1 MGSTAS
7 AASLATPARAR
18 ESLLR
23 SSTARSGLPRATAS
37 HAASAAGASAASLSR
52 AAVRRR
58 ERPLASSS
66 LGGNADD
73 DDSAERKDGSA
84 PPTAEEL
91 RRPGVS
97 FVASLGLSKQQLEAI
112 EAGDFVY
119 MRRVESDGRSA
130 PPFLLQV
137 TPGAETDDEGGYYTL
152 SAGGVTRFVGATSEF
167 TPLPEWEAEHAN
179 LLAIERVRFFR
190 LFRRWKSFSAWRLH
204 VSRRKRAIAHKRVS
218 ALLFH
223 NEPALRRALARLHR
237 LCSAVSEWSLFHADT
252 RRTYTLTE
260 FVRNQAEKRRA
271 TGVWLREFAEDA
283 RALVRGACDEVLD
296 AFLDTK
302 GIRGD
307 SRMSFMER
315 AALRGECKRLTR
327 FIRLADFVVRDTLF
341 GLGLTSA
348 AALMSLLSPAE
359 GEEPPLRI
367 LTDLSTREA
376 DFSAE
381 AAAIEADVGPLAGA
395 EAAAAERAAAASKRR
410 GRAGA
415 HGAAAVAAAASETD
429 EAGAGGSASL
439 RRPLLTVAVILSE
452 RALSPRAQGVS
463 RAREEDARRQAS
475 EEGGPSAAGA
485 AAAASEAEGKDGE
498 GDPAAAA
505 AAKADPYAAAKAIV
519 AEDDTA
525 PLDDAEA
532 DLALDPPQQV
542 FRSRIASAFTKAMEV
557 VATVPQLLTHED
569 LLPYTQTAAEDGEL
583 DLGGDGDSASDQLT
597 QMILRDPRY
606 KRVQHAAMAAL
617 DSAFDRVL
625 SFVERFRPFGRTF
638 IRNARRE
645 FTLAEALSTQTPL
658 PVLEALLHKFRSQA
672 DAITTAPYCSD
683 VGVLRVDSEAL
694 KLELIPSPNRV
705 LQRTRDILP
714 RLIHAQCDEL
724 LSEMRPMTAILESDP
739 KDVEPFVEKV
749 STLHR
754 FHDRQGELRNGI
766 AHATSLA
773 QLMIEQRWPIG
784 DEEQTMRR
792 LVGEQIRRVE
802 DAATKFEAAQAEDTA
817 KFSATVEKLVKKL
830 RADFSALRAEL
841 DHGKVA
847 SADSDP
853 EEVDRFMAAKE
864 DDFKSLVALS
874 DTYQKWQTLLSQPVA
889 EYDVIE
895 DLQVDLTLKRNLWR
909 ALREW
914 DSRVDAWRDTALS
927 AIDADVMGKE
937 VQGYIKTAVRGERG
951 LPGNKAAPKL
961 RAMVEDFQTLV
972 PVVVNLRSEA
982 LTSRHWG
989 DIQEALGVEL
999 EEGKDYSVGELIEMG
1014 VVREASAIGAISTKA
1029 VQEAAL
1035 MELFRKKVESVW
1047 AELEFDLKPY
1057 KDTKDVFILGGV
1069 DDVFAALDE
1078 SLVTINTILASRF
1091 VGAIRGPVEEEQ
1103 RKLRLLSD
1111 TLDEWL
1117 TCQRNWMYLETI
1129 FAAED
1134 IKRQLPEESRKFAA
1148 VDKSWRTI
1156 MRRTND
1162 NPRAIVA
1169 GTVKGMKEQLARHN
1183 ESLDVI
1189 QKSLEEYLETKRN
1202 AFPRFYFLS
1211 DEELLEILAQTRDP
1225 QAVQPHLRKCF
1236 DALVRLDFGEEEG
1249 STDILAMKSP
1259 EGEVVELG
1267 RNLKA
1272 RGQVESWL
1280 SEVEE
1285 NMKQSL
1291 QVLIKEGC
1299 GDYTDEG
1306 REDWVREK
1314 KGQVV
1319 ATVTQ
1324 IKWANGTEAALRS
1337 SDALGSMKK
1346 WLEQNNV
1353 QLRGLT
1359 RMVREKLIKRLRKV
1373 VVALVTV
1380 DVHARD
1386 IIDRMVADKVAD
1398 VGNFTWQQQLRFYL
1412 DGDGRVQVKQSDS
1425 KIEYGYE
1432 YQGCAGRLVITPLT
1446 DRCWMTITGAVALR
1460 LGAAPAGPAGT
1471 GKTESSKD
1479 LAKNVAIQCIVFN
1492 CSDQITYKQM
1502 GKHFA
1507 GLAQGGSWTCLDE
1520 FNRIDI
1526 EVLSV
1531 VAQQLQQLRQGI
1543 LADRTHMDF
1552 EGRSIKLKV
1561 HCVII
1566 TMNPGYAGRTE
1577 LPDNLKILFRPVAMM
1592 VPDYALI
1599 AEIILYAEG
1608 FDDARN
1614 LARKMT
1620 KLYKLSSEQLS
1631 QQRHYDFGM
1640 RAVKSVLVMAGD
1652 GKRESAGRLT
1662 EDVVLIRAMQN
1673 SNVPKFLAEDLPLFY
1688 AIVQDLFP
1696 GVTVP
1701 EEDLGQLLV
1710 AVKEV
1715 ITSKGLQLVSGFI
1728 DKVVQLYKTFE
1739 VRFGVVL
1746 VGPTGGGKTRIYEVL
1761 QDAMTLLASK
1771 GVVSPKGEPFQPVH
1785 TNVLNPKCITMGE
1798 LYGDLDPVTQEWTDG
1813 LASTLMRRNVAMED
1827 EDKKWTVF
1835 DGPVDALW
1843 IENMNTVLDDNKML
1857 CLANG
1862 ERIKLKDTMRMLF
1875 EVGDLEQASP
1885 ATVSRL
1891 GVVYVNP
1898 DNLGWEPYVRSW
1910 LPRDLPESLSE
1921 GVRAHILG
1929 LFLSTVADGLEAQ
1942 RALEKERIVTVDVQL
1957 TTSLCS
1963 LFTSLLG
1970 REKKGTSLDLSLPDE
1985 KLLPVLD
1992 RLFAF
1997 SFVWAIGGSIDGE
2010 AYAEFDSFC
2019 RGHST
2024 LSTVGR
2030 WPGGGTVFDLFPEF
2044 SGQLEPDKEPEARW
2058 RKWQEVVPAFEYDR
2072 SLPYFDLVV
2081 PTLDTVRFDFL
2092 LTAQVDRLHPVF
2104 FTGVTGT
2111 GKTVIVADYL
2121 NKTSADGFSGG
2132 KPTTP
2137 IVINFSAQTPSLG
2150 TQSTIEGKLEKKT
2163 KDRIGAPVGRR
2174 AVVFVD
2180 DVNMPAVEEYGAQPP
2195 IELLRQFLDFKG
2207 FYDREKLF
2215 FKHIQDTMLVCG
2227 AAPPGGGRAEV
2238 TPRFSRHFHMLC
2250 VPQSSDDVLKHIFGS
2265 IVAGFLEV
2273 FPSDVQ
2279 AQAPRVTTATID
2291 VYKNIREAMRPTPAK
2306 SHYTFNLRDVSKV
2319 FQGILMV
2326 DKKGCPSGDV
2336 FIRLWAHECL
2346 RVFHDRLVDAKDKA
2360 WFTNAVA
2367 ELIKRV
2373 FAKSSAGWSHED
2385 LFEQEKPLLFV
2396 DFVSPKMDDGPGRY
2410 EEASS
2415 MDKVVHRLTEAL
2427 EDYNMSHPTQMR
2439 LVFFRDAVEHVARV
2453 ARILRQPRGNA
2464 MLVGVGGSGKQSLT
2478 RMACALAE
2486 IPCTGVELTRGYG
2499 RNEFREDIKKRMLQ
2513 AGVKGESLAFLF
2525 TDTQIVE
2532 EGFLEDINNVL
2543 NTGEIPSLWASDEL
2557 TAIVDGVRPAVQERG
2572 IPETLDNCMRFFVSR
2587 VRDNL
2592 HIILAMSPVGD
2603 SLRVRC
2609 RNFPSLINCCTIDW
2623 YMPWPEDALL
2633 SVARQFLME
2642 RDLGA
2647 SEAVNAAVCVMCG
2660 LLHTSV
2666 ERGSERFFAELQ
2678 RRVYTTPKSYLDLIN
2693 LYTKMLDERQSQI
2706 GRARDTLKTGVEKL
2720 AEADSAVAGLK
2731 EGLVELQ
2738 PVLERKQVE
2747 TAELLERVGVEK
2759 GEADAIEVKVS
2770 AEAAI
2775 VADQVAEAEAV
2786 QADAQTEL
2794 DKALPALE
2802 QAERDLAKL
2811 TKGAISEVKSFAQPP
2826 EAVKVVLE
2834 AVCILLGEKPD
2845 WETAKRVM
2853 SRTTFLD
2860 ELKGYDKDN
2869 IPPRALAK
2877 IRETYID
2884 HPLMVTADV
2893 TRKSGAAGPMC
2904 AWVHAVNTYSIV
2916 AKEVEPKKLKLA
2928 ALNAQVAQA
2937 QEELAGKQAAL
2948 KEVQDKVA
2956 ALQQQADETEAEKE
2970 RLESEAKLTED
2981 RLVRAGKLTTGL
2993 ADEQV
2998 RWKESVSRLEK
3009 QITALVGDVLIAAGC
3024 VSYLGPFTGAYR
3036 DEMLEGWV
3044 SGCREHGIPCS
3055 EAPTLMNTVG
3065 DAVVVRQWQID
3076 GLPTDAV
3083 STDNAI
3089 MVTRGERWPL
3099 MIDPQEQAKR
3109 WIKRMEV
3116 RRRLASSK
3124 LSNPNMLRT
3133 LESCIRLGR
3142 PLLIE
3147 DIGETLDP
3155 ALEPVLAKAIFKQQG
3170 RTLIRL
3176 GDNDVDYD
3184 DRFSFYMSTKLP
3196 NPHYMPEVC
3205 IRVTVINFTVTMSG
3219 LEDQLLG
3226 AVVSKEAAEVER
3238 RRNKLVVSMAS
3249 DKRQLK
3255 ELEDKILE
3263 LLRKS
3268 TGMIVDDVELIDTL
3282 GESKELS
3289 KVINARLEESMKT
3302 NEIIMETREK
3312 YRPVAE
3318 RGAIIYF
3325 VIADLSRIDP
3335 MYQFSLAYF
3344 KRLYDL
3350 CIDEAAKSDIL
3361 ETRLKNLMSYM
3372 TETVYANVCRGL
3384 FEAHKLL
3391 FSFLICIQVMRK
3403 AGTVA
3408 DTEWSALLRGAG
3420 LTENPAE
3427 NPAEDLL
3434 PEAAWNLVSAIQ
3446 TSMPAAFGG
3455 LSDHIASRLDLWR
3468 AWAEGDEPQSEPMP
3482 APWDTQL
3489 NSMQK
3494 MLILKVWREEKLL
3507 FAIKDF
3513 VVEHLGRPFVESP
3526 PVRMADIHGETRADV
3541 PVVFILS
3548 VGADP
3553 TGLLFSY
3560 AKQVDYSSRLQ
3571 LISLG
3576 QGQGP
3581 RAQALI
3587 REACHTGDW
3596 VLLQNC
3602 HLAKSWMP
3610 DLELI
3615 VERLGEVVGG
3625 LAAGPQDESQ
3635 SAGEGGAAGGGG
3647 SGAGGG
3653 GGVAG
3658 VIPSSVHPDF
3668 RLWLTSM
3675 PAPYFPVPV
3684 LQNGVKLTNEPP
3696 KGVRANLTR
3705 SLANVD
3711 TWTSWADGIDG
3722 KFDNGVDRKTAWH
3735 KLGFGLMFFH
3745 AVIQERRKF
3754 GPLGFNIRYEFND
3767 SDLETSLQ
3775 VLKRFLGEQPVVPW
3789 EAMRYV
3795 TGQINYGGRVTDD
3808 WDRRCLMSIL
3818 GQYVTPS
3825 VLDDSYRFSASG
3837 EYFAPPSGKL
3847 ETFQAYVAGLPQNDG
3862 PGIFGMHNNANITF
3876 QANETD
3882 AILKTC
3888 LSIQPRA
3895 AAATS
3900 SGDEAGGKD
3909 DEDDDG
3915 DDDAALVSGP
3925 DAEVSALASEVA
3937 SALPALL
3944 DREEAGES
3952 TFVYRGEHMDSLATV
3967 LSQEMVRFNKLL
3979 AVMERSLMELQK
3991 AIRGEALMSDELDR
4005 MYGALLNNQVP
4016 GNWEAAAYP
4025 SLKPLAS
4032 WTKDLATRIEFMR
4045 SWVVGGQPAVFWLSG
4060 FFFPQGF
4067 MTGTLQN
4074 HARKYS
4080 LPIDT
4085 LGFGFTITD
4094 KPQASDV
4101 VEADVPED
4109 GVLVSGLFMD
4119 GAQWDATRRSVAESK
4134 PGEMFSS
4141 VPVIHF
4147 RPEQDYKPNPAEYS
4161 APVYKTSVRAG
4172 TLSTTGMS
4180 TNFVI
4185 AVDMPTDADPA
4196 KWVLMGCAL
4205 LCQLND

>member
-1 MGSTAS
+1 
-7 AASLATPARAR
+7 
-18 ESLLR
+18 
-23 SSTARSGLPRATAS
+23 
-37 HAASAAGASAASLSR
+37 
-52 AAVRRR
+52 VRRR
-58 ERPLASSS
+58 HKALSSS
-66 LGGNADD
+66 AGGGAGGDT
-73 DDSAERKDGSA
+73 EGKG
-84 PPTAEEL
+84 PEPI
-91 RRPGVS
+91 RRGPGVS
-97 FVASLGLSKQQLEAI
+97 FVASLGLSQQQLDAV

-119 MRRVESDGRSA
+119 LRRARTEGAEA
-130 PPFLLQV
+130 PPFVLEV
-137 TPGAETDDEGGYYTL
+137 AAAADTDPESYYTL
-152 SAGGVTRFVGATSEF
+152 SAGGVTRFTGSTSEF

-179 LLAIERVRFFR
+179 LMSMETLPFIR
-190 LFRRWKSFSAWRLH
+190 LYRRWRTFTAWKLG
-204 VSRRKRAIAHKRVS
+204 VARRKKAASHAKLSQR
-218 ALLFH
+218 LFH

-237 LCSAVSEWSLFHADT
+237 LCAAVSSWDLFHADT
-252 RRTYTLTE
+252 RRTYTLSE
-260 FVRNQAEKRRA
+260 FSRNQAEKRRA

-296 AFLDTK
+296 AFLDDK

-315 AALRGECKRLTR
+315 AALRRECKRLTR

-341 GLGLTSA
+341 GLALASA
-348 AALMSLLSPAE
+348 ERLMHLVDPPADVA
-359 GEEPPLRI
+359 PPLRI
-367 LTDLSTREA
+367 LTNIATKDEDFA
-376 DFSAE
+376 DE
-381 AAAIEADVGPLAGA
+381 AAAVQADAGPLAGA
-395 EAAAAERAAAASKRR
+395 EAAAADRAAGTAAA
-410 GRAGA
+410 RAG
-415 HGAAAVAAAASETD
+415 GAATD
-429 EAGAGGSASL
+429 AEAPVR
-439 RRPLLTVAVILSE
+439 RRPLLTVSVVLSE
-452 RALSPRAQGVS
+452 RSLTPRPE
-463 RAREEDARRQAS
+463 ARKARMESEADGKDAEDGA
-475 EEGGPSAAGA
+475 AAGA
-485 AAAASEAEGKDGE
+485 GAGAGAKGPKDEEAAAAE
-498 GDPAAAA
+498 AAAA
-505 AAKADPYAAAKAIV
+505 VYRAAKAIV
-519 AEDDTA
+519 SEDDTA
-525 PLDDAEA
+525 PLEDAEA
-532 DLALDPPQQV
+532 ELGLDPSPHA
-542 FRSRIASAFTKAMEV
+542 FRSRVASAFTKAMEV
-557 VATVPQLLTHED
+557 VATVPSLLAHED
-569 LLPYTQTAAEDGEL
+569 LLPYTQTAAEDGEME
-583 DLGGDGDSASDQLT
+583 LGGDGGGGGEQLT
-597 QMILRDPRY
+597 QMILEDDRY
-606 KRVQHAAMAAL
+606 RRVQTGAL
-617 DSAFDRVL
+617 DALERAFERATA
-625 SFVERFRPFGRTF
+625 FVERFRPFGRTF
-638 IRNARRE
+638 IRNTRRE
-645 FTLAEALSTQTPL
+645 RTLADALSTATPL
-658 PVLEALLHKFRSQA
+658 DVLEAILHKFGGQVEA
-672 DAITTAPYCSD
+672 LATVPYCSD
-683 VGVLRVDSEAL
+683 VGVLRLDSEDL
-694 KLELIPSPNRV
+694 KLLVRPSPERV
-705 LQRTRDILP
+705 LARIREILP
-714 RLIHAQCDEL
+714 TLIRDQCETL
-724 LSEMRPMTAILESDP
+724 LAEMRPMSTVLESDP

-749 STLHR
+749 ATLQR
-754 FHDRQGELRNGI
+754 FQARQADLRAGMTHGTAL
-766 AHATSLA
+766 AH
-773 QLMIEQRWPIG
+773 LMIEHRWPIG

-792 LVGEQIRRVE
+792 LVGEQMRKLE
-802 DAATKFEAAQAEDTA
+802 EGATRAEASQAEDTA
-817 KFSATVEKLVKKL
+817 KFSSTVDKRVKQLQTDFRGL
-830 RADFSALRAEL
+830 RTEL
-841 DHGKVA
+841 DHPRVA
-847 SADSDP
+847 SAESDP
-853 EEVDRFMAAKE
+853 AEVDRYMEGREAEFRR
-864 DDFKSLVALS
+864 LVALS
-874 DTYQKWQTLLSQPVA
+874 ETYQKWQELLSQRPA
-889 EYDVIE
+889 EYDIVE
-895 DLQVDLTLKRNLWR
+895 DLTLDLTLKRNLWR

-914 DSRVDAWRDTALS
+914 DGRVEAWRETALS
-927 AIDADVMGKE
+927 AIDADTMGKE
-937 VQGYIKTAVRGERG
+937 VQAYLKTAVRGERG
-951 LPGNKAAPKL
+951 LPGNKAAPRL
-961 RAMVEDFQTLV
+961 RGMVEDFQTLV
-972 PVVVNLRSEA
+972 PVVVNLRSDA

-999 EEGKDYSVGELIEMG
+999 EEGKDYAVGELIEMG
-1014 VVREASAIGAISTKA
+1014 VVREASAIGAIATKA

-1035 MELFRKKVESVW
+1035 MDLFRKKVESVW
-1047 AELEFDLKPY
+1047 AELEFELKPY
-1057 KDTKDVFILGGV
+1057 KETKDVFILGGV

-1103 RKLRLLSD
+1103 KKLRLLSD

-1117 TCQRNWMYLETI
+1117 SCQRNWMYLETI

-1134 IKRQLPEESRKFAA
+1134 IKRQLPDESRKFAS
-1148 VDKSWRTI
+1148 VDKSWKAIMKRTY
-1156 MRRTND
+1156 D
-1162 NPRAIVA
+1162 NPRAIAA
-1169 GTVKGMKEQLARHN
+1169 GTVKGMREQLVRHN
-1183 ESLDVI
+1183 ETLDVI

-1236 DALVRLDFGEEEG
+1236 DALVRLDFGEEPG
-1249 STDILAMKSP
+1249 STDIHAMKSP

-1272 RGQVESWL
+1272 RGQVETWL
-1280 SEVEE
+1280 SEVED
-1285 NMKQSL
+1285 NMKSSL
-1291 QVLIKEGC
+1291 QLLIKDGC
-1299 GDYTDEG
+1299 ADY
-1306 REDWVREK
+1306 REDEREEWVRAK
-1314 KGQVV
+1314 FGQVV

-1324 IKWANGTEAALRS
+1324 IKWAHGTERALRS
-1337 SDALGSMKK
+1337 DDALGAVRD
-1346 WLEQNNV
+1346 WLAVNNV
-1353 QLRGLT
+1353 QLKGLT
-1359 RMVREKLIKRLRKV
+1359 RMVRENLIKRLRKV

-1386 IIDRMVADKVAD
+1386 IIDRMVEDRVAD

-1412 DGDGRVQVKQSDS
+1412 DEDSRVNVRQSDS
-1425 KIEYGYE
+1425 VIEYGYE

-1543 LADRTHMDF
+1543 LAEKTHMDF
-1552 EGRSIKLKV
+1552 EGRSIKLNV

-1701 EEDLGQLLV
+1701 DEDLGQLLV
-1710 AVKEV
+1710 AVKRV
-1715 ITSKGLQLVSGFI
+1715 ITDMGLQQVPGFI
-1728 DKVVQLYKTFE
+1728 DKVIQLYKTFE

-1746 VGPTGGGKTRIYEVL
+1746 VGPTGGGKTQIYEVL
-1761 QDAMTLLASK
+1761 QGAMTLLA
-1771 GVVSPKGEPFQPVH
+1771 GEGAVTPKGEAFQPVH
-1785 TNVLNPKCITMGE
+1785 TQVLNPKCITMGE
-1798 LYGDLDPVTQEWTDG
+1798 LYGDLDAVTQEWTDG
-1813 LASTLMRRNVAMED
+1813 LASTIMRRAVAEET

-1910 LPRDLPESLSE
+1910 LPRDLPEALSP
-1921 GVRAHILG
+1921 GARARVMELFSATLG
-1929 LFLSTVADGLEAQ
+1929 DALAFQ
-1942 RALEKERIVTVDVQL
+1942 RTLEKERIRTVDVQVA
-1957 TTSLCS
+1957 TSLCS
-1963 LFTSLLG
+1963 LFTSLLS
-1970 REKKGTSLDLSLPDE
+1970 RAKAGTAMDLALDDAA
-1985 KLLPVLD
+1985 LLPVLE
-1992 RLFAF
+1992 RVFAF
-1997 SFVWAIGGSIDGE
+1997 ALVWSVGGSIDGE
-2010 AYAEFDSFC
+2010 AYADFDAFV
-2019 RGHST
+2019 RGHAA
-2024 LSTVGR
+2024 LSAAGK
-2030 WPGGGTVFDLFPEF
+2030 WPGGSTVFDLFPDF
-2044 SGQLEPDKEPEARW
+2044 SGEVTPDAPAEARW
-2058 RKWQEVVPAFEYDR
+2058 RKWKDVVPAFEYDR
-2072 SLPYFDLVV
+2072 TLPYFDLVV

-2092 LTAQVDRLHPVF
+2092 LSAQIDRLYPVF

-2121 NKTSADGFSGG
+2121 NRTSADGFAGPG
-2132 KPTTP
+2132 MPTTP

-2150 TQSTIEGKLEKKT
+2150 TQATVEGKMEKKT

-2174 AVVFVD
+2174 AVIFVD

-2195 IELLRQFLDFKG
+2195 IELLRQFLDFRG

-2215 FKHIQDTMLVCG
+2215 FKHIQDAVLVCG

-2250 VPQSSDDVLKHIFGS
+2250 VPQSSEEVLKHIFGS
-2265 IVAGFLEV
+2265 ILSGFLTV
-2273 FPSDVQ
+2273 FPGDVQ
-2279 AQAPRVTTATID
+2279 AQAPRATSASIEI
-2291 VYKNIREAMRPTPAK
+2291 YKNIREAMRPTPAK

-2319 FQGILMV
+2319 FQGVLMV

-2336 FIRLWAHECL
+2336 FIRLWAHECM
-2346 RVFHDRLVDAKDKA
+2346 RVFHDRLVDVKDKE
-2360 WFTNAVA
+2360 WFTAAVA
-2367 ELIKRV
+2367 ELVRRV
-2373 FAKSSAGWSHED
+2373 FAKSGAGWTHED

-2396 DFVSPKMDDGPGRY
+2396 DFLSPRTDDGPGRY
-2410 EEASS
+2410 EEAAS

-2427 EDYNMSHPTQMR
+2427 EDYNMSNPTQMR
-2439 LVFFRDAVEHVARV
+2439 LVFFRDAVEHVARI

-2486 IPCTGVELTRGYG
+2486 IPCTGIELTRGYG
-2499 RNEFREDIKKRMLQ
+2499 RGEFREDIKKRMIQ

-2557 TAIVDGVRPAVQERG
+2557 TAIVDGVRPVVQARG
-2572 IPETLDNCMRFFVSR
+2572 IPETLDNCLRMFVSR

-2592 HIILAMSPVGD
+2592 HIVLAMSPVGD

-2623 YMPWPEDALL
+2623 YMAWPSDALL
-2633 SVARQFLME
+2633 SVSRQFLME
-2642 RDLGA
+2642 TDLGA
-2647 SEAVNAAVCVMCG
+2647 SEEVNAAVCIMCG
-2660 LLHTSV
+2660 ALHTSV
-2666 ERGSERFFAELQ
+2666 ERGSDRFFAELQ

-2693 LYTKMLDERQSQI
+2693 LYTKMLDERKTQI
-2706 GRARDTLKTGVEKL
+2706 GENRDKLKTGVEKL
-2720 AEADSAVAGLK
+2720 AEADAAVAGLK
-2731 EGLVELQ
+2731 EELVELQ
-2738 PVLERKQVE
+2738 PVLEQKQKE
-2747 TAELLERVGVEK
+2747 AAELLVRVGVEK
-2759 GEADAIEVKVS
+2759 GEADEIEAKVS
-2770 AEAAI
+2770 EEAAV
-2775 VADQVAEAEAV
+2775 VAVQVAEAEAV
-2786 QADAQTEL
+2786 QSEAQTEL
-2794 DKALPALE
+2794 DKALPALK
-2802 QAERDLAKL
+2802 QAEKDLAKL
-2811 TKGAISEVKSFAQPP
+2811 TKGAITEVKGFAQPP
-2826 EAVKVVLE
+2826 EAVQVVLE
-2834 AVCILLGEKPD
+2834 AVCILLGDKPD
-2845 WETAKRVM
+2845 WDSAKRVM
-2853 SRTTFLD
+2853 SRTSFLD

-2869 IPPRALAK
+2869 IPPKALAK
-2877 IRETYID
+2877 IRANYID

-2893 TRKSGAAGPMC
+2893 TRKSAAAGPMC

-2916 AKEVEPKKLKLA
+2916 AKEVEPRKIRLA
-2928 ALNAQVAQA
+2928 ELNAQVATA
-2937 QEELAGKQAAL
+2937 QEDLAGKQASL
-2948 KEVQDKVA
+2948 KEVQDRVA
-2956 ALQQQADETEAEKE
+2956 ALQKQADETQAQKE
-2970 RLESEAKLTED
+2970 RLEAEAKLTED
-2981 RLVRAGKLTTGL
+2981 RLVRAGKLTSGL

-2998 RWKESVSRLEK
+2998 RWKESVKTLDA
-3009 QITALVGDVLIAAGC
+3009 QITKLVGDVLIAAGS

-3036 DEMLEGWV
+3036 DEILAGWV
-3044 SGCREHGIPCS
+3044 EGCHEQGIPCS

-3116 RRRLASSK
+3116 RRRLATSR
-3124 LSNPNMLRT
+3124 LNNPNMLRT

-3147 DIGETLDP
+3147 DIGESLDP
-3155 ALEPVLAKAIFKQQG
+3155 ALEPILAKAVFKQQG

-3184 DRFSFYMSTKLP
+3184 DRFRFYMSTKLP

-3226 AVVSKEAAEVER
+3226 AVVSKEASEVEE

-3255 ELEDKILE
+3255 ELEDRILE
-3263 LLRKS
+3263 LLSKS

-3289 KVINARLEESMKT
+3289 TVINARLEESMRT

-3344 KRLYDL
+3344 TRLYDL
-3350 CIDEAAKSDIL
+3350 CIDEAERSEDL
-3361 ETRLKNLMSYM
+3361 PTRLRNLIEYM
-3372 TETVYANVCRGL
+3372 TETVYINVCRGL

-3391 FSFLICIQVMRK
+3391 FSFLICVQVMRR
-3403 AGTVA
+3403 AGTVTDA
-3408 DTEWSALLRGAG
+3408 QWSLLLRGAG
-3420 LTENPAE
+3420 LSENPAE
-3427 NPAEDLL
+3427 NPADDVLS
-3434 PEAAWNLVSAIQ
+3434 EASWNLVSALEAA
-3446 TSMPAAFGG
+3446 MPGKFGG
-3455 LSDHIASRLDLWR
+3455 LGSHLSGRIDEWR
-3468 AWAEGDEPQSEPMP
+3468 AWAEGDEPQTAALP

-3489 NSMQK
+3489 NLMQK
-3494 MLILKVWREEKLL
+3494 MLVLKVWREEKLV
-3507 FAIKDF
+3507 FAVKDF
-3513 VVEHLGRPFVESP
+3513 VVQNLGRTFVESP

-3587 REACHTGDW
+3587 RQACQTGDW

-3610 DLELI
+3610 DLEQI

-3625 LAAGPQDESQ
+3625 LAGGAGDE
-3635 SAGEGGAAGGGG
+3635 EGGG
-3647 SGAGGG
+3647 GGG
-3653 GGVAG
+3653 GGVAD

-3711 TWTSWADGIDG
+3711 TWTPWNDGIEGEFSD
-3722 KFDNGVDRKTAWH
+3722 GVDRRVAWH

-3745 AVIQERRKF
+3745 AIVQERRKF

-3775 VLKRFLGEQPVVPW
+3775 VLKRFLVEQPVVPW
-3789 EAMRYV
+3789 DAMRYV

-3818 GQYVTPS
+3818 GRYVTPGI
-3825 VLDDSYRFSASG
+3825 LDDAYRFSSSD
-3837 EYFAPPSGKL
+3837 EYRAPPSGEL
-3847 ETFQAYVAGLPQNDG
+3847 GGFQAYVGTLPHDDG
-3862 PGIFGMHNNANITF
+3862 PDIFGMHNNANITF

-3895 AAATS
+3895 AAVAP
-3900 SGDEAGGKD
+3900 AKAD
-3909 DEDDDG
+3909 DDDAKAADDDDDDDDDG
-3915 DDDAALVSGP
+3915 AAAVSGP
-3925 DAEVSALASEVA
+3925 DAEVSALSAEMAASLPAVLDRA
-3937 SALPALL
+3937 SA
-3944 DREEAGES
+3944 GED
-3952 TFVYRGEHMDSLATV
+3952 TFVFRGEHMDSLATV

-3979 AVMERSLMELQK
+3979 GVMERSLHDLQR
-3991 AIRGEALMSDELDR
+3991 AILGEALMSDELDR

-4032 WTKDLATRIEFMR
+4032 WVKDLSARITFMR
-4045 SWVVGGQPAVFWLSG
+4045 AWLEGGQPPVFWLSG

-4080 LPIDT
+4080 QPIDT
-4085 LGFGFTITD
+4085 LGFGFTITS
-4094 KPQASDV
+4094 KSQADEV
-4101 VEADVPED
+4101 EEADVPED

-4119 GAQWDATRRSVAESK
+4119 GARWDQEARTVAESK
-4134 PGEMFSS
+4134 PGEMFSA
-4141 VPVIHF
+4141 VPIIHF
-4147 RPEQDYKPNPAEYS
+4147 RPEQDYKPDPSQYS

-4185 AVDMPTDADPA
+4185 AVDMPTEADPA